1 MANSK
6 IAAGIKTD
14 KSKEENNE
22 LVFSYLTLRN
32 LIGFSGILLPLVLAI
47 APKRPSD
54 YYGIEPSISDYF
66 YTDRGDI
73 LVAVLCIL
81 GAFLITYKGYTWKEQ
96 LLTFIAGICSIGIA
110 LVPTKMNCL
119 ECKLSIHTGNGG
131 IFSFMA
137 GTAWHFSFAAIFL
150 LCLAIMSLVFFTKGR
165 EEDYYQQA
173 GGNFTQ
179 KAKRN
184 VVYKV
189 SGWIIIGS
197 LLILGLY
204 FLIKPDLGQIPIV
217 FAFEALA
224 VVAFGFSW
232 ITKGQTL
239 WPDGEHY
246 LTKGIHKVK
255 KMLQSPPEYG

>member
-1 MANSK
+1 MANPK
-6 IAAGIKTD
+6 IAADIKTD

-54 YYGIEPSISDYF
+54 NYGIEPSISDYF

-73 LVAVLCIL
+73 FVAVLCIL
-81 GAFLITYKGYTWKEQ
+81 GAFLITYKGYNWKEQ
-96 LLTFIAGICSIGIA
+96 ALTFLAGICSIGVA

-131 IFSFMA
+131 VFSFIA
-137 GTAWHFSFAAIFL
+137 GTAWHFAFAAIFL
-150 LCLAIMSLVFFTKGR
+150 SCLAIMSLVFFTKGR
-165 EEDYYQQA
+165 EEADDQQA
-173 GGNFTQ
+173 TGNHAQ
-179 KAKRN
+179 KGKRN
-184 VVYKV
+184 IVYKV
-189 SGWIIIGS
+189 SGWIMIGS

-204 FLIKPDLGQIPIV
+204 FLIKPDLGQFPIV

-224 VVAFGFSW
+224 VVAFGFS
-232 ITKGQTL
+232 
-239 WPDGEHY
+239 
-246 LTKGIHKVK
+246 
-255 KMLQSPPEYG
+255 